1 MATLQATTCVSLT
14 GNIASPK
21 TFITATD
28 SLQEYS
34 GSVYLA
40 NNASA
45 DIIGHTGYGYIWQVG
60 TICFTGVMDSIS
72 WTYAYTDYGVSYYG
86 ITTNTQVSSEWG
98 SWTYTHYGPDL
109 YNNYV
114 RFTNTSGSGGT
125 FYFTVRCTTFVPTA
139 SSVLT
144 RIK

>member
-14 GNIASPK
+14 GNVSSPI
-21 TFITATD
+21 TYITASS
-28 SLQEYS
+28 SLQEWA
-34 GSVYLA
+34 GSIYLA

-45 DIIGHTGYGYIWQVG
+45 DIIGHTGYGYIWEVG

-72 WTYAYTDYGVSYYG
+72 WTFAYTDYGISLYG
-86 ITTNTQVSSEWG
+86 ITTNTQVNSDWG
-98 SWTYTHYGPDL
+98 SWTYTHYSASSDA
-109 YNNYV
+109 NYV

-125 FYFTVRCTTFVPTA
+125 FYFTTRCSSFVPTA